1 MTIERERPYLA
12 IYCIVRNGNH
22 VLMLRRANTGY
33 ADGKWSFPAG
43 HVDEK
48 ESLTTAASREL
59 KEETG
64 LSVLETDWIFHSM
77 MHRRTADRRV
87 IDVFMEAT
95 NWQGQPVNT
104 EPHKCSA
111 IRFMSPMGPDIDLMD
126 YIVPVFLS
134 LAGDGTEPYLEWGW
148 STHND

>member
-12 IYCIVRNGNH
+12 IYCIVREGSH

-43 HVDEK
+43 HVDEG
-48 ESLTTAASREL
+48 ESLTVAACREL

-64 LSVLETDWIFHSM
+64 LNVPETNWVFHTM

-87 IDVFMEAT
+87 IDVFMEAV

-111 IRFMSPMGPDIDLMD
+111 LEFISPADPAIDLID
-126 YIVPVFLS
+126 YITPVFLN
-134 LAGDGTEPYLEWGW
+134 LAGDTMEPYLEWGW
-148 STHND
+148 NNQHD

>member
-12 IYCIVRNGNH
+12 IYCIVRDGNK
-22 VLMLRRANTGY
+22 VLMLQRANTGY

-43 HVDEK
+43 HVDEG
-48 ESLTTAASREL
+48 ESLTAAACREL

-64 LSVLETDWIFHSM
+64 LEIPESGWAFRTM

-95 NWQGQPVNT
+95 SWQGKPVNT

-111 IRFMSPMGPDIDLMD
+111 LEFIVAGHAGVELVD
-126 YIVPVFLS
+126 YIAPVFISLS
-134 LAGDGTEPYLEWGW
+134 NHATDNYLEWGW
-148 STHND
+148 SNQND

>member
-12 IYCIVRNGNH
+12 IYCIVCDGER

-43 HVDEK
+43 HVDEG
-48 ESLTTAASREL
+48 ESLTAAASREL

-64 LSVLETDWIFHSM
+64 LNVPDSDWKFHTM

-87 IDVFMEAT
+87 IDVFMVAV

-111 IRFMSPMGPDIDLMD
+111 LVFVSPADPSINLVD
-126 YIVPVFLS
+126 YITPVFRS
-134 LAGDGTEPYLEWGW
+134 LPDGATEPYLEWGW
-148 STHND
+148 SSQND

>member
-12 IYCIVRNGNH
+12 IYCIVRDGNH

-43 HVDEK
+43 HVDEG
-48 ESLTTAASREL
+48 ESLTAAASREL

-64 LSVLETDWIFHSM
+64 LNAPETSWVFHTM

-87 IDVFMEAT
+87 IDVFMEAV

-104 EPHKCSA
+104 EPHKCSVLKFISLA
-111 IRFMSPMGPDIDLMD
+111 DPDIDLID
-126 YIVPVFLS
+126 YIAPVFLS
-134 LAGDGTEPYLEWGW
+134 LAGDTTGSYLEWGW
-148 STHND
+148 STQND